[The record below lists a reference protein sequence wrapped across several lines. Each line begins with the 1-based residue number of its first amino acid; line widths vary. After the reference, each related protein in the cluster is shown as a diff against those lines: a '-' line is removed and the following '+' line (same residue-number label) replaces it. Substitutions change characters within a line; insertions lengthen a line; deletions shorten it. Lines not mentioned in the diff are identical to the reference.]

1 MLAGEYKRQQEEV
14 ESLVQVVNNLS
25 AAVEHGVYSLIPAQV
40 STYNLCFDI
49 LNPEDNTVV
58 KRHII
63 LNNVSRRIIYYA
75 LVSYLRMGII
85 EGVFEHDYT
94 KNS

>member
-1 MLAGEYKRQQEEV
+1 MIAGEYKRQQEEV
-14 ESLVQVVNNLS
+14 ESLLQVINNLS
-25 AAVEHGVYSLIPAQV
+25 AAVHGVYTLIPAQT

-49 LNPEDNTVV
+49 INPVDNTVA

-75 LVSYLRMGII
+75 LVNYLRMGII
-85 EGVFEHDYT
+85 EGFFEHDYA
-94 KNS
+94 

>member
-1 MLAGEYKRQQEEV
+1 MLAGNYKRQQEEV

-25 AAVEHGVYSLIPAQV
+25 SAVHGVYSLIPAQV

-94 KNS
+94 KN